1 MTIDQ
6 EIQDLR
12 SAVVSQLATRKQ
24 AYGIPLDAVVR
35 DYHELN
41 GEQIPY
47 QRYGFTSLVEFL
59 KTIPEI
65 EVYQQGVIHYINF
78 KGKDSFKHVT
88 DLVARTQRKTNNNRS
103 RSVGMRKTVPPGYR
117 PPQDYNR
124 PHESTS
130 SSSSIIDPAVT
141 TEILSVIKECPS
153 GLFLSELLEKLYNR
167 LRLNLSN
174 NQIQEHLKMLERE
187 VMTKNNMIYL
197 RKSSPRDSFAQKSS
211 RSQSVPPRKY
221 NQTKYSTETNGN
233 RYHNKYAKK
242 NSDYN
247 HSDKNNGNS
256 NGQYSNANYH
266 HICTETNY
274 SKNVSSNNF
283 KIAGMDSDE
292 DLTNG
297 FNDDLDNW
305 PRFAE
310 SGFNGFHAVNGKN
323 NDKSQSHGNSGKPGD
338 IISDSREIKDTE
350 KINHNKH
357 DSSYNAYESKV
368 RSSNYQYEFEAVKP
382 KINTSGDDVTKAGSI
397 DREVLFQKNKKFVVE
412 SLSQRTVLRLQKL
425 LENNPNGIWC
435 VDLPTL
441 YEKEY
446 KLSLEWEKSNCQR
459 FSDFVS
465 YLPHIFHKIGP
476 YRRGDYKLFD
486 ARKPIPDDDDKVIKQ
501 TPTLASVY
509 SSYNCQN
516 YFDESIP
523 RRLSRD
529 VRRKLFPLDVIND
542 EETIE
547 CIQVSEFAPFT
558 DELGV
563 KEFRTVEV
571 QVVEAFHPSFFWVQL
586 TRNKADFDD
595 MMERLGSFY
604 DENSSKYVIPQ
615 ILMVEKLNVA
625 CKFYGTW
632 HRGMIKSISP
642 SLTSAKIHFYD
653 FGTMKSYRSEELFF
667 LKRSF
672 GILPAQAIPC
682 GLVGIQPKVH
692 NGEDPEDLHIADFL
706 LRHKLAAKSNTV
718 RITTRNFFFKHAL
731 QSSAEW
737 KKKYLNASVGNSRL
751 ARMNHHK
758 SVKFVSS
765 DNNKY
770 RIHID
775 ENAQKSSERL
785 GKTMSPSMLREMAKS
800 ELKSKQV
807 ESPPSPVVLNYL
819 PPPKVNLLSL
829 GSSLDKVQL
838 WFELNKELNKNTDD
852 ASSAELIGAKF
863 EASKLEPIHN
873 ESKTVSKKSTQPIKL
888 EDIFKTYPAQHAS
901 ETLEQD
907 HVSKISK
914 PDCVSGS
921 SNHSSLSKAPIEDH
935 NRVKCEDVSNII
947 AVDDK
952 ADIPDCG
959 TFSSPLGGHGRAEPI
974 DWNDIKQLLKKNERE
989 TLQSQS
995 SSDETS
1001 SGKKA
1006 PVLSQSGVSKLLAAF
1021 DDEDED
1027 GKIPESGTFSSPLG
1041 GHGREEFL
1049 DWNVVRRQVQ
1059 GTNDGNVS
1067 KLISVGKLSSS
1078 AKPMVGSNQ
1087 PVGKSYLNDE
1097 AHRYFENFYQSC
1109 VAPKIS
1115 KGNSIL
1121 SWNSGDEIQH
1131 TGTITPMVRQTL
1143 NTINKKSGRVKVV
1156 VPVNVRRL
1164 IDGAPGFSSDSMSSG
1179 SQQSGWNSFPERSVL
1194 RSNNV
1199 DQKSD
1204 SDCRSSDSSKQVP
1217 TIHKLLKTRHL
1228 NSIKKSSEN
1237 EISSDEKKKED
1248 SEKVNESAELQPQ
1261 QKTKVLIEELPSP
1274 KEKVL
1279 IEELPFPKK
1288 KVNSIYYAS
1297 ARISLCKK
1305 LNLQHRDSSS
1315 IDDGS
1320 LDSDDSYCG
1329 GVSTRKEVPSTD
1341 SSNDS
1346 KEVNNKNSEVNE
1358 KLTKSVNSK
1367 EEEKEKGA
1375 NDEKICEI
1383 LIEKLDSEESTK
1395 DRIDLILNEKNNENN
1410 DVNAPVVNKLE
1421 ICVAKQPPKSMG
1433 VYNDLD
1439 PESDNSEFDYHLP
1452 LDFLANFFGVSL
1464 PNQKSI
1470 MNSSAGTDTDATF
1483 EDEKI
1488 KIEEINCNEEKASSS
1503 MSESSLD
1510 MSSARDNYV
1519 SPSSHVETDSESPRK
1534 DLKFFDNKKNLTK
1547 VSSQSESRKKF
1558 EKNYEAPKKEFDSAD
1573 SDFQNSD
1580 REKIVR
1586 TPSLKLKCSI
1596 LNEVKK
1602 SGLLESL
1609 KVVKSCNLSF
1619 NAEDFLDSYE

>member
-1 MTIDQ
+1 MLIGLTD
-6 EIQDLR
+6 
-12 SAVVSQLATRKQ
+12 
-24 AYGIPLDAVVR
+24 
-35 DYHELN
+35 
-41 GEQIPY
+41 
-47 QRYGFTSLVEFL
+47 TS
-59 KTIPEI
+59 
-65 EVYQQGVIHYINF
+65 
-78 KGKDSFKHVT
+78 
-88 DLVARTQRKTNNNRS
+88 
-103 RSVGMRKTVPPGYR
+103 
-117 PPQDYNR
+117 
-124 PHESTS
+124 
-130 SSSSIIDPAVT
+130 
-141 TEILSVIKECPS
+141 
-153 GLFLSELLEKLYNR
+153 
-167 LRLNLSN
+167 
-174 NQIQEHLKMLERE
+174 
-187 VMTKNNMIYL
+187 
-197 RKSSPRDSFAQKSS
+197 
-211 RSQSVPPRKY
+211 
-221 NQTKYSTETNGN
+221 
-233 RYHNKYAKK
+233 
-242 NSDYN
+242 
-247 HSDKNNGNS
+247 
-256 NGQYSNANYH
+256 
-266 HICTETNY
+266 
-274 SKNVSSNNF
+274 
-283 KIAGMDSDE
+283 
-292 DLTNG
+292 
-297 FNDDLDNW
+297 
-305 PRFAE
+305 
-310 SGFNGFHAVNGKN
+310 
-323 NDKSQSHGNSGKPGD
+323 
-338 IISDSREIKDTE
+338 
-350 KINHNKH
+350 
-357 DSSYNAYESKV
+357 
-368 RSSNYQYEFEAVKP
+368 
-382 KINTSGDDVTKAGSI
+382 
-397 DREVLFQKNKKFVVE
+397 
-412 SLSQRTVLRLQKL
+412 
-425 LENNPNGIWC
+425 
-435 VDLPTL
+435 
-441 YEKEY
+441 
-446 KLSLEWEKSNCQR
+446 
-459 FSDFVS
+459 
-465 YLPHIFHKIGP
+465 
-476 YRRGDYKLFD
+476 
-486 ARKPIPDDDDKVIKQ
+486 
-501 TPTLASVY
+501 
-509 SSYNCQN
+509 
-516 YFDESIP
+516 
-523 RRLSRD
+523 
-529 VRRKLFPLDVIND
+529 
-542 EETIE
+542 
-547 CIQVSEFAPFT
+547 
-558 DELGV
+558 
-563 KEFRTVEV
+563 
-571 QVVEAFHPSFFWVQL
+571 
-586 TRNKADFDD
+586 
-595 MMERLGSFY
+595 
-604 DENSSKYVIPQ
+604 
-615 ILMVEKLNVA
+615 
-625 CKFYGTW
+625 
-632 HRGMIKSISP
+632 
-642 SLTSAKIHFYD
+642 
-653 FGTMKSYRSEELFF
+653 
-667 LKRSF
+667 
-672 GILPAQAIPC
+672 
-682 GLVGIQPKVH
+682 
-692 NGEDPEDLHIADFL
+692 DPEDLHIADFL

-758 SVKFVSS
+758 SVKFMSS
-765 DNNKY
+765 DNIKY
-770 RIHID
+770 RIHIK
-775 ENAQKSSERL
+775 ENAQKSSECL
-785 GKTMSPSMLREMAKS
+785 GKTISPSMLREMAKS

-838 WFELNKELNKNTDD
+838 WFELNKELNKNSDG
-852 ASSAELIGAKF
+852 ASSAESIGAKF

-873 ESKTVSKKSTQPIKL
+873 EPKTVPKKSTQPIKL

-901 ETLEQD
+901 ETLEQH
-907 HVSKISK
+907 HVSKTSE
-914 PDCVSGS
+914 PDCVSGL

-935 NRVKCEDVSNII
+935 NLVKCEDVSNMI
-947 AVDDK
+947 AADDK

-974 DWNDIKQLLKKNERE
+974 DWNNIKQLLKKNERE

-1006 PVLSQSGVSKLLAAF
+1006 PVLSQPGVSKLLAAF
-1021 DDEDED
+1021 DDEDD
-1027 GKIPESGTFSSPLG
+1027 DDKIPESGTFSSPLG

-1049 DWNVVRRQVQ
+1049 DWNAVRRQVQ

-1067 KLISVGKLSSS
+1067 KSTSVGKLSSS

-1121 SWNSGDEIQH
+1121 SWDSGDEIQH

-1164 IDGAPGFSSDSMSSG
+1164 IDGGPGFSSDSISSG
-1179 SQQSGWNSFPERSVL
+1179 SQRSGWNSSPDRSAL

-1217 TIHKLLKTRHL
+1217 TIYKLLKTRHL

-1237 EISSDEKKKED
+1237 EISSDEKKEED
-1248 SEKVNESAELQPQ
+1248 SGKVNETTELQPQ
-1261 QKTKVLIEELPSP
+1261 QKEKVLIEELPSP

-1279 IEELPFPKK
+1279 IEELPSPKK

-1329 GVSTRKEVPSTD
+1329 RASTKKEVASTD

-1358 KLTKSVNSK
+1358 KLTKTVNSE
-1367 EEEKEKGA
+1367 EEEKEA
-1375 NDEKICEI
+1375 NDKKICEM

-1395 DRIDLILNEKNNENN
+1395 DSNDLSLNEKNNDNN
-1410 DVNAPVVNKLE
+1410 DVNAPVENKLE

-1470 MNSSAGTDTDATF
+1470 TNSSAGTDTDATS

-1534 DLKFFDNKKNLTK
+1534 DPKFFDNKKNLIK
-1547 VSSQSESRKKF
+1547 ISNQSESRKKF
-1558 EKNYEAPKKEFDSAD
+1558 EKNNETPTKEFDSAD
-1573 SDFQNSD
+1573 SDFLNSD
-1580 REKIVR
+1580 REKIIR

-1602 SGLLESL
+1602 SGLLESP
-1609 KVVKSCNLSF
+1609 KVLKSCNLSF
-1619 NAEDFLDSYE
+1619 NADDFLDSDE